1 MTIAELTAR
10 ISVIGESA
18 VKQSLSRVE
27 ASARKMGEAIRTAAD
42 ATQLLSGVFSILGKV
57 TGIEA
62 AMAYDAQVR
71 ALAAYQ
77 KNAAGLEAQ
86 LKRLTEIAKLPGLG
100 LEEVTQGVLTL
111 ESAGLSANMAER
123 AVQSFGNALALA
135 GKGKSELDGLI
146 IALSQIAS
154 KGKISAEE
162 ITQMAER
169 LPGIRLLLQEAFG
182 TSNTEII
189 QKMGLTAEDAIARMV
204 KAAEK
209 LPKAS
214 AGFRVT
220 FENLGDAFKAMTRPI
235 GTGLLDMF
243 QAASNG
249 GSRLLDI
256 LTQMGQQLG
265 QVFSAVGRSG
275 VIEEVL
281 GTLMGTTVQLGNDW
295 QKTFAKMVANV
306 ASFVK
311 LIPQYWDAMVK
322 DIGSMWSTMVDN
334 MGIDL
339 RNSIR
344 EQLRDISDFQAK
356 FFDAIGMKGMAADLR
371 KTNAPEARK
380 TYSRAVED
388 VQLDYLVTRNRF
400 FNAIMAGIVRPRGLP
415 GDLNFGG
422 GAKKSAAAA
431 VADDADKK
439 AKKTHDTLQR
449 IENNTRRSADALDL
463 RIQTLGGGAL
473 GKLGVTGSELAS
485 MGMRTQTDLS
495 RAKPISSDTMI
506 TRGIKQMIQ
515 NNLGFAVNG
524 GRTIPVR

>member
-1 MTIAELTAR
+1 MLFR
-10 ISVIGESA
+10 S
-18 VKQSLSRVE
+18 
-27 ASARKMGEAIRTAAD
+27 
-42 ATQLLSGVFSILGKV
+42 
-57 TGIEA
+57 
-62 AMAYDAQVR
+62 
-71 ALAAYQ
+71 
-77 KNAAGLEAQ
+77 
-86 LKRLTEIAKLPGLG
+86 
-100 LEEVTQGVLTL
+100 
-111 ESAGLSANMAER
+111 
-123 AVQSFGNALALA
+123 
-135 GKGKSELDGLI
+135 
-146 IALSQIAS
+146 
-154 KGKISAEE
+154 
-162 ITQMAER
+162 
-169 LPGIRLLLQEAFG
+169 
-182 TSNTEII
+182 
-189 QKMGLTAEDAIARMV
+189 
-204 KAAEK
+204 

-243 QAASNG
+243 QAATNG

-256 LTQMGQQLG
+256 LTQMGEQLG

-311 LIPQYWDAMVK
+311 LIPQYWDAMIK

-371 KTNAPEARK
+371 KNNAPEARK
-380 TYSRAVED
+380 TYASAIED

-400 FNAIMAGIVRPRGLP
+400 FNSIMAGMGKQGLP
-415 GDLNFGG
+415 QGLIFGG
-422 GAKKSAAAA
+422 GAKKGAAAA
-431 VADDADKK
+431 MADDADKK

-449 IENNTRRSADALDL
+449 IESNTRRSAE
-463 RIQTLGGGAL
+463 IG
-473 GKLGVTGSELAS
+473 
-485 MGMRTQTDLS
+485 
-495 RAKPISSDTMI
+495 RAH
-506 TRGIKQMIQ
+506 
-515 NNLGFAVNG
+515 V
-524 GRTIPVR
+524 